1 MQVFLSHQSN
11 FFQMLAYS
19 QLSLKNSRQFFSS
32 EICSNINVGNKL
44 IGYCLK
50 ESFLSSRV
58 QSGSVTHSP
67 GNQVHYTLYAT
78 KAQDLQ
84 MNVTYQ
90 MADLPSFALF
100 GLTQS
105 LQLQNSNFSVYVP
118 QQLAQGA
125 LVCFQCDVNA
135 STTDFLFSASGQN
148 ISGLVMA
155 PFKILVLDNS
165 FTQFRL
171 NGVNVGGVLL
181 NGSGIDLSLV
191 ECNISGH
198 ITSQNVSGS
207 IAAFVGIITVHAS
220 NVKVCAN
227 VGRFGQGSANAVGI
241 TDICNLCRDSIYA
254 YGLCVK
260 VLENSHYTNSKL
272 VCLDSFYFDGE
283 ECSCPEGY
291 VANGTSCVKILIS
304 VNNLITA
311 QKAVNASILD
321 LTSRTQELEVAT
333 VELKTLQQ
341 NCPAAISSLN
351 LTVVDIKTQVDKILG
366 LITNLTVQINCTNKG
381 QQYVDGSCV
390 DVNCQIL
397 GQKPV
402 NGICQCTNTNAIVQN
417 NICVCPQFS
426 TLIGSVCTG
435 PENSVLINGT
445 FKCVGDL
452 IMQAGVCSCPTAG
465 AAFYNGA
472 CTCGVNGQN
481 VSNTCSCPANSVLV
495 SGVCTCNI
503 SGQTMKSGACACTT
517 SGAFVNNGACTCGID
532 SLNISNTC
540 SCPANS
546 NLIGGKCT
554 CSIAGYSVQAGAC
567 SCNTIGAFI
576 KNGVCTCGV
585 NSLNISNTCSCPAN
599 SVLESGVCICSVITG
614 QIMQSVAC
622 VCSTA
627 GAVAVN
633 GACTCGVNGVNN
645 SNVCSCPAN
654 SVLVGNA
661 CTCNV
666 ISGQT
671 MVSGACA
678 CSTFGAFVSG
688 SACTCGVNGLNN
700 SNTCSCPANSV
711 LVSGVCTCNV
721 ISGQTMK
728 SGVCSCNTT
737 GAFVSNGACTCGV
750 DSLNMT
756 NTCSCPASSSLVGG
770 KCTCSITGQTVQAGA
785 CACFTSGAFVSNGA
799 CTCGTNSLN
808 TSNVCS
814 CPQNSNLVSGVCTC
828 NISGQSMQSGACVC
842 PSGQSLVNGVCSAAV
857 IINGSDSTFQCS
869 QSVYVTTFD
878 IQTATNLLP
887 TPLSFSQ
894 YQIFASSSV
903 VTNAFIDI
911 SDNVY
916 TTVNPLFQS
925 QTSFTNIKIQI
936 GTQTMT
942 SGSILTPN
950 TTTTLTIN
958 QMNILSKAGTTLT
971 LSSWLNILVASS
983 TNTKIS
989 TLLVNLNF
997 AMSSGSITLINTASG
1012 SMNITGYVVLGNYQS
1027 TSMVAMISVIVSS
1040 GIVNISQVS
1049 FKPTVY
1055 NVGIKSSYLFG
1066 NITSNSFS
1074 VSNVAI
1080 VVGNSS
1086 YQQVLTSTS
1095 STGSNQH
1102 SLGGIITNIFG
1113 SSKVTI
1119 SNVISDCYQQ
1129 ISTSFLWNSG
1139 FIIGCGQSSSIS
1151 VIITSVCMQQK
1162 ITSSCQELFSFGLIG
1177 RNLGNSQLQQVI
1189 VTISVQG
1196 TQLQYVGL
1204 IGCNQGNS
1212 SLQQV
1217 IVTIS
1222 AQGTYF
1228 YSFGLVGEQSSSSLY
1243 AEVVNARTIITLSN
1257 NTGSNVGALFGYQAA
1272 TNCSIQN
1279 ASVFNSSII
1288 SQYQVGGLIGYF
1300 QYYSNNSNISVQNST
1315 VSQSNISGSSSGVGG
1330 LIGICSYGQYDR
1342 NSNISIQNST
1352 VQQSNISGLNNVGGF
1367 IGYQNT
1373 FVAPSSSYTT
1383 ANASTL
1389 LIQNSNIFQNNISG
1403 SQVGGFIGNSTNYKT
1418 TITGCKIQQVRI
1430 TAINSYV
1437 GIVLGYNTV
1446 LNTFTFS
1453 SSSSIFNYINNV
1465 LQYDCATFSN
1475 AFTQIGC

>member
-1 MQVFLSHQSN
+1 MFMFTQTSFKS
-11 FFQMLAYS
+11 ADRYIS
-19 QLSLKNSRQFFSS
+19 Q
-32 EICSNINVGNKL
+32 EICNNINVGKYRKS

-50 ESFLSSRV
+50 ESYLSSRV

-78 KAQDLQ
+78 KAQDFQ
-84 MNVTYQ
+84 MHVTYQ

-148 ISGLVMA
+148 ISGLVMT

-165 FTQFRL
+165 FAQFRL

-227 VGRFGQGSANAVGI
+227 VGRFGQGSVNAVGI
-241 TDICNLCRDSIYA
+241 TDICNLCKDSIYA

-260 VLENSHYTNSKL
+260 AFNNSYYNNQQL

-283 ECSCPEGY
+283 ECSCREGQ
-291 VANGTSCVKILIS
+291 VANGTSCVKILNS
-304 VNNLITA
+304 VNSLIQNIT
-311 QKAVNASILD
+311 D
-321 LTSRTQELEVAT
+321 LESQMN
-333 VELKTLQQ
+333 QMQ
-341 NCPAAISSLN
+341 DIISSL
-351 LTVVDIKTQVDKILG
+351 VK
-366 LITNLTVQINCTNKG
+366 QINCTNSGK
-381 QQYVDGSCV
+381 QYIGDSCV
-390 DVNCQIL
+390 DVSCPIL

-402 NGICQCTNTNAIVQN
+402 NGICQCTNTNAIVQD

-426 TLIGSVCTG
+426 TLIGSICTG

-481 VSNTCSCPANSVLV
+481 TSNMCSCPANSVLV

-503 SGQTMKSGACACTT
+503 SGQTMKSGACVCTT
-517 SGAFVNNGACTCGID
+517 SGAFVNNGACTCG
-532 SLNISNTC
+532 
-540 SCPANS
+540 
-546 NLIGGKCT
+546 
-554 CSIAGYSVQAGAC
+554 
-567 SCNTIGAFI
+567 
-576 KNGVCTCGV
+576 
-585 NSLNISNTCSCPAN
+585 
-599 SVLESGVCICSVITG
+599 
-614 QIMQSVAC
+614 
-622 VCSTA
+622 
-627 GAVAVN
+627 
-633 GACTCGVNGVNN
+633 VNGVNN
-645 SNVCSCPAN
+645 SNICSCPTN

-700 SNTCSCPANSV
+700 SNTCNCPANSA

-721 ISGQTMK
+721 ILGQTMK

-808 TSNVCS
+808 ISNVCS

-828 NISGQSMQSGACVC
+828 NVSGQSMQSGACVC

-878 IQTATNLLP
+878 IETATNLLP

-942 SGSILTPN
+942 SGSILAPE
-950 TTTTLTIN
+950 TTATITIN

-997 AMSSGSITLINTASG
+997 AMSTGSITLINTASG
-1012 SMNITGYVVLGNYQS
+1012 TMNITGYVILGNYQS
-1027 TSMVAMISVIVSS
+1027 SSTVAMISVTVSS

-1055 NVGIKSSYLFG
+1055 NVGNSSSYLFG

-1080 VVGNSS
+1080 IIGNSS
-1086 YQQVLTSTS
+1086 YQQVLTSAS
-1095 STGSNQH
+1095 STSTNIYQF
-1102 SLGGIITNIFG
+1102 GGIITNIIG
-1113 SSKVTI
+1113 SSEVTI
-1119 SNVISDCYQQ
+1119 NNVISDCFQY
-1129 ISTSFLWNSG
+1129 INTSYVQDSG
-1139 FIIGCGQSSSIS
+1139 FIVGSGQIIAIS
-1151 VIITSVCMQQK
+1151 VNITNVCMQQK
-1162 ITSSCQELFSFGLIG
+1162 ITSSTQQFNFFGLIG
-1177 RNLGNSQLQQVI
+1177 RNAGNSSIQQII
-1189 VTISVQG
+1189 VMISVQG
-1196 TQLQYVGL
+1196 TLFVG
-1204 IGCNQGNS
+1204 
-1212 SLQQV
+1212 
-1217 IVTIS
+1217 
-1222 AQGTYF
+1222 
-1228 YSFGLVGEQSSSSLY
+1228 FGLTGFQYWESLY
-1243 AEVVNARTIITLSN
+1243 SEVVNARTIIILSN
-1257 NTGSNVGALFGYQAA
+1257 NTAEAVGALFGAQPAI
-1272 TNCSIQN
+1272 NCSIQN
-1279 ASVFNSSII
+1279 VSVFNSNIT
-1288 SQYQVGGLIGYF
+1288 SQSWVGGLIGV
-1300 QYYSNNSNISVQNST
+1300 YYYEDNLNISIQNST
-1315 VSQSNISGSSSGVGG
+1315 VSQSNISGSQNYVGG
-1330 LIGICSYGQYDR
+1330 LIGLFEG
-1342 NSNISIQNST
+1342 SNLNASIQNST
-1352 VQQSNISGLNNVGGF
+1352 VQYCSISGLENVGGFVGMCNNIDPSLNPNISIHNSTIQQSNISGVNNIGGF
-1367 IGYQNT
+1367 IGHQNT
-1373 FVAPSSSYTT
+1373 STK
-1383 ANASTL
+1383 NAFSIL
-1389 LIQNSNIFQNNISG
+1389 MIQNSNIFQNNVSG
-1403 SQVGGFIGNSTNYKT
+1403 SYIGGFIGNSTNFKT

-1430 TAINSYV
+1430 TAVNYV
-1437 GIVLGYNTV
+1437 GIVLGYNYG

>member
-1 MQVFLSHQSN
+1 MQALLSHQSN

-19 QLSLKNSRQFFSS
+19 QISLKNSRQFFSS
-32 EICSNINVGNKL
+32 QICSNINVGNKL

-50 ESFLSSRV
+50 ESYLSSRV

-78 KAQDLQ
+78 KAQDFQ
-84 MNVTYQ
+84 MHVTYQ

-148 ISGLVMA
+148 ISGLVMT

-165 FTQFRL
+165 FAQFRL

-227 VGRFGQGSANAVGI
+227 VGRFGQGSVNAVGI
-241 TDICNLCRDSIYA
+241 TDICNLCKDSIYA

-260 VLENSHYTNSKL
+260 AFNNSYYNNQQL

-283 ECSCPEGY
+283 ECSCREGQ
-291 VANGTSCVKILIS
+291 VANGTSCVKILNS
-304 VNNLITA
+304 VNSLIQNIT
-311 QKAVNASILD
+311 D
-321 LTSRTQELEVAT
+321 LESQMN
-333 VELKTLQQ
+333 QMQ
-341 NCPAAISSLN
+341 DIISSL
-351 LTVVDIKTQVDKILG
+351 VK
-366 LITNLTVQINCTNKG
+366 QINCTNSGK
-381 QQYVDGSCV
+381 QYIGDSCV
-390 DVNCQIL
+390 DVSCPIL

-402 NGICQCTNTNAIVQN
+402 NGICQCTNTNAIVQD

-426 TLIGSVCTG
+426 TLIGFVCTG

-481 VSNTCSCPANSVLV
+481 TSNMCSCPANSVLV

-503 SGQTMKSGACACTT
+503 SGQTMKSGACVCTT
-517 SGAFVNNGACTCGID
+517 SGAFVNNGACTCG
-532 SLNISNTC
+532 
-540 SCPANS
+540 
-546 NLIGGKCT
+546 
-554 CSIAGYSVQAGAC
+554 
-567 SCNTIGAFI
+567 
-576 KNGVCTCGV
+576 
-585 NSLNISNTCSCPAN
+585 
-599 SVLESGVCICSVITG
+599 
-614 QIMQSVAC
+614 
-622 VCSTA
+622 
-627 GAVAVN
+627 
-633 GACTCGVNGVNN
+633 VNGVNN
-645 SNVCSCPAN
+645 SNICSCPTN

-700 SNTCSCPANSV
+700 SNTCNCPANSA

-721 ISGQTMK
+721 ILGQTMK

-750 DSLNMT
+750 DSLNMS

-814 CPQNSNLVSGVCTC
+814 CPANSVLFSGVCTC

-878 IQTATNLLP
+878 IQTATNPLP

-942 SGSILTPN
+942 SGSILAPE
-950 TTTTLTIN
+950 TTATITIN

-997 AMSSGSITLINTASG
+997 AMSTGSITLINTASG
-1012 SMNITGYVVLGNYQS
+1012 TMNITGYVILGNYQS
-1027 TSMVAMISVIVSS
+1027 SSTVAMISVTVSS

-1055 NVGIKSSYLFG
+1055 NVGNSSSYLFG

-1080 VVGNSS
+1080 IIGNSS
-1086 YQQVLTSTS
+1086 YQQVLTSVS
-1095 STGSNQH
+1095 STSTNIYQF
-1102 SLGGIITNIFG
+1102 GGIITNIIG
-1113 SSKVTI
+1113 SSKVFI
-1119 SNVISDCYQQ
+1119 SNVISDCYLQ
-1129 ISTSFLWNSG
+1129 ISTNYVYQSG
-1139 FIIGCGQSSSIS
+1139 FIVGYVQVSSIS
-1151 VIITSVCMQQK
+1151 VSITNLCLQQK
-1162 ITSSCQELFSFGLIG
+1162 ITSTTQSFGHLGLIG
-1177 RNLGNSQLQQVI
+1177 INLGNSQLQQVLI
-1189 VTISVQG
+1189 TVSAQG
-1196 TQLQYVGL
+1196 TKFGNFGL
-1204 IGCNQGNS
+1204 IGYNQGNS
-1212 SLQQV
+1212 SLLQI

-1222 AQGTYF
+1222 AQGTNFQY
-1228 YSFGLVGEQSSSSLY
+1228 FGLVGYQYENSLY
-1243 AEVVNARTIITLSN
+1243 AEVVNARTIIILSN
-1257 NTGSNVGALFGYQAA
+1257 NTGSYVGALFGFQAA
-1272 TNCSIQN
+1272 INCSIQN

-1288 SQYQVGGLIGYF
+1288 SSSYVGGLIGY
-1300 QYYSNNSNISVQNST
+1300 YYYYNNNNISIQNST
-1315 VSQSNISGSSSGVGG
+1315 VSQSNISGSSSAVGG
-1330 LIGICSYGQYDR
+1330 LIGYCYSDYNDR

-1367 IGYQNT
+1367 IGYQYT
-1373 FVAPSSSYTT
+1373 YAAPNSSYTT
-1383 ANASTL
+1383 MNTSTL

-1403 SQVGGFIGNSTNYKT
+1403 SQIGGFIGNSTNYKT

-1430 TAINSYV
+1430 TAQNSYV
-1437 GIVLGYNTV
+1437 GIVFGYNYG

-1465 LQYDCATFSN
+1465 LQQDCATFSN
-1475 AFTQIGC
+1475 AFTKIGC